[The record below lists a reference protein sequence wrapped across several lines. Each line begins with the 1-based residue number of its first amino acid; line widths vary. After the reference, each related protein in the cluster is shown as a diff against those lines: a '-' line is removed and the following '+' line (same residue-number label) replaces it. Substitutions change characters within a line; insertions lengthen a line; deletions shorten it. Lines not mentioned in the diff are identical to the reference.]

1 MTVGPLRIA
10 GVNWADIA
18 TITASSSVSTL
29 TPDRLQDEDIQN
41 IWRADSSSASLVF
54 ALSATVEIGAIALIN
69 SNAGVSDA
77 ARYRVSTTDPTG
89 ADGNVY
95 DSGTIPAGGDIRYGK
110 VAHYIE
116 PNVTGRYVRID
127 LTQSSPPE
135 AGRGV
140 VARTWGPSRHF
151 SFGWEPLYHDH
162 TRRTFSLGMNLHKDL
177 LPRQEGLRFTLNGL
191 VTAEF
196 EDEIR
201 ELNRLNGTS
210 REVLVCRDIEA
221 ANLAAV
227 TYWGEMEATIRTSQR
242 ERDFFTSEFEVW
254 NRL

>member
-10 GVNWADIA
+10 GVNWADSAI
-18 TITASSSVSTL
+18 ITASSSVATL
-29 TPDRLQDEDIQN
+29 LPDRLQVEDIHSV
-41 IWRADSSSASLVF
+41 WRASVSPASLV
-54 ALSATVEIGAIALIN
+54 LDLATTRTIGAIVLIN
-69 SNAGVSDA
+69 SNAGATDA
-77 ARYRVSTTDPTG
+77 ARYRVSTTDSTG
-89 ADGNVY
+89 ADGSAY
-95 DSGTIPAGGDIRYGK
+95 DSGTIPAGGDIRYGRL
-110 VAHYIE
+110 AHYPE
-116 PNVTGRYVRID
+116 PNVSGRFVRID
-127 LTQSSPPE
+127 LDQASVPE
-135 AGRGV
+135 AGRIV

-151 SFGWEPLYHDH
+151 SFGWEPMYRDF

-177 LPRQEGLRFTLNGL
+177 LPRQEGARFMLNGL

-210 REVLVCRDIEA
+210 REVLMCRDIEA
-221 ANLAAV
+221 TNLPSV

-242 ERDFFTSEFEVW
+242 ERDFFTSEFEIW